1 MSDDRRVPGLR
12 VLLAEDQ
19 LLIGMDLADELE
31 GRGFEVAGAFP
42 SSREALG
49 WLASN
54 TPDVAILDVK
64 LKDGSSL
71 ELARE
76 LRRRG
81 VPFVFFSGAQGTQGG
96 LRAEFPDVPWV
107 EKPARL
113 DQLVQALEEA
123 RILPPAP
130 SRREPRTVA
139 DLGLAGGH
147 GVRVSSEVALDT
159 RRLIQEALIWSGH
172 YDGMIDGRFGLRT
185 LSAIE
190 RFQRS
195 IGREPT
201 GTLAADEIELL
212 TERARAAKQAVGFQ
226 AYSDPSTGLTIGL
239 PLRLAPFAGRIER
252 GSRFASPD
260 GRVDIELLRFAAG
273 EERLRDLFRRLEKAK
288 PNRHVT
294 YSAAREDWFVM
305 TGIDGTREFYVRAQ
319 ERRDGVAAFT
329 TTWDG
334 SIAETFEP
342 VVVAMSNAFAAP
354 QSAPPP

>member
-31 GRGFEVAGAFP
+31 ARGFEVAGSFP
-42 SSREALG
+42 SCREALD
-49 WLASN
+49 WLAASS
-54 TPDVAILDVK
+54 PDIAILDVK

-81 VPFVFFSGAQGTQGG
+81 VPFVFFSGSRGTQDG
-96 LRAEFPDVPWV
+96 LRTEFSDVPWV
-107 EKPARL
+107 LKPARL
-113 DQLVQALEEA
+113 DQLLQALDDA
-123 RILPPAP
+123 RMLPPAP
-130 SRREPRTVA
+130 SRHGPRAVA
-139 DLGLAGGH
+139 DLELTGPH
-147 GVRVSSEVALDT
+147 SVRVSSEAALDT
-159 RRLIQEALIWSGH
+159 RRLIQEALIWSGY

-201 GTLAADEIELL
+201 GALAADEIELL
-212 TERARAAKQAVGFQ
+212 TERAGAAKQAVGYQ
-226 AYSDPSTGLTIGL
+226 AYDDASTGLTIGL
-239 PLRLAPFAGRIER
+239 PLRLAPFAGHIER

-260 GRVDIELLRFAAG
+260 GRVDIELLRFTPG
-273 EERLRDLFRRLEKAK
+273 EEHLHALFHRVEKAK
-288 PNRHVT
+288 PNRRVT

-305 TGIDGTREFYVRAQ
+305 TGIDGTREFYVRAHEQ
-319 ERRDGVAAFT
+319 RDGVAAFT
-329 TTWDG
+329 TTWDH

-354 QSAPPP
+354 QTAPP